1 MSKKVIAAIVA
12 AAAVGFG
19 ARRLQNYLMGKGR
32 LADYIRSEDSP
43 LETAVRV
50 FGNGGQEIHLA
61 GAIHLAEQ
69 GYFDAMRQ
77 RLDSL
82 DLVLYEA
89 VKASPGSTPD
99 YLALLRRA
107 YKVGAA
113 QLGLAYQMEA
123 IDYEH
128 LPLNWEHCDLS
139 EREMAAS
146 SKGLLYN
153 QAFTSSALYK
163 ELIRSFEEQLDD
175 AEQSLGQLAPGSTQ
189 KVRSL
194 AGKQMVR
201 MLTSRLAEKVHML
214 PLDALLG
221 KGVILEKRNAKV
233 TGRLDEL
240 IAAGTP
246 GNIGVFYGAAHL
258 PGIEDHL
265 KEKGFSLSRTEWQE
279 AWS

>member
-1 MSKKVIAAIVA
+1 MSKKIIAVA
-12 AAAVGFG
+12 VAGAAG
-19 ARRLQNYLMGKGR
+19 AAYGLGRYLMGKGR

-139 EREMAAS
+139 
-146 SKGLLYN
+146 
-153 QAFTSSALYK
+153 
-163 ELIRSFEEQLDD
+163 
-175 AEQSLGQLAPGSTQ
+175 
-189 KVRSL
+189 
-194 AGKQMVR
+194 
-201 MLTSRLAEKVHML
+201 
-214 PLDALLG
+214 
-221 KGVILEKRNAKV
+221 
-233 TGRLDEL
+233 
-240 IAAGTP
+240 
-246 GNIGVFYGAAHL
+246 
-258 PGIEDHL
+258 
-265 KEKGFSLSRTEWQE
+265 
-279 AWS
+279 

>member
-1 MSKKVIAAIVA
+1 MSKKVIAVA
-12 AAAVGFG
+12 GAAG
-19 ARRLQNYLMGKGR
+19 AAYGLGRYLMGKGR

-139 EREMAAS
+139 EQEMAAS

-201 MLTSRLAEKVHML
+201 MLTSRLHDLERLTVGEFATKDV
-214 PLDALLG
+214 PLLDENCPLLEAALLLTQSTAPLPVVGADG
-221 KGVILEKRNAKV
+221 KLRGM
-233 TGRLDEL
+233 
-240 IAAGTP
+240 
-246 GNIGVFYGAAHL
+246 
-258 PGIEDHL
+258 
-265 KEKGFSLSRTEWQE
+265 LSRRALLAYLAQQ
-279 AWS
+279 AGL